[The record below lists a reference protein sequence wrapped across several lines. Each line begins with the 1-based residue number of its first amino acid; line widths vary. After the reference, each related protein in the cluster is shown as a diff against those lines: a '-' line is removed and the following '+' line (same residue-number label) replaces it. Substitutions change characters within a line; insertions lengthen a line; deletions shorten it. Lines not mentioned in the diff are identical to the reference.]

1 MALTTGDTFSLSP
14 PPPKLQLLLYTRN
27 MVNTCIPLY
36 TFMPTSLFSIKTFLF
51 VKKKLKY

>member
-1 MALTTGDTFSLSP
+1 MALTTGDTFSLST
-14 PPPKLQLLLYTRN
+14 PPKLQLLLYTRN

-36 TFMPTSLFSIKTFLF
+36 TFMPTSRFSIKTFLF

>member
-1 MALTTGDTFSLSP
+1 MALTTGDTFSLS